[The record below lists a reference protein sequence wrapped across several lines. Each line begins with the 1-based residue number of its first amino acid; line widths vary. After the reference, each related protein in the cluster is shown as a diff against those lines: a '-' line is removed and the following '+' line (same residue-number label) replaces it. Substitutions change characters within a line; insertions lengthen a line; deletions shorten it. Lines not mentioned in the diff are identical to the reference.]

1 MVKGNKCTHTHIH
14 TPTHTHTHTH
24 THIYIYIHIH
34 IYIYIYIYNKP
45 VVSRLISMQYK
56 AEGTAITVSTKE
68 KATKKTFSRKL
79 AILMDLTFYDSCD
92 FYDSPRQERKK
103 IIL

>member
-1 MVKGNKCTHTHIH
+1 MVKGNKCTHTHI
-14 TPTHTHTHTH
+14 HTHTHTH

-34 IYIYIYIYNKP
+34 IYIYIYNKP